1 MANLQESQTYE
12 AGVYQL
18 ETTDPVVAG
27 PEGISNLQAKQLANR
42 TSWLKQQ
49 VDQLIADMG
58 GLGIDDVSGLQ
69 TALNDKLGLT
79 AKAADSE
86 LLDGKDGKIYAPP
99 GAVISFAASSPPAGW
114 IECNGASLSRT
125 VYADLFA
132 AIGTV
137 FGAGNG
143 STTFNLP
150 DLRGEFIR
158 GFDNGRGVDSSRN
171 IGSFQKATH
180 IRELIDRYA
189 NYSAGTF
196 AVGAWEIDGPR
207 TSSVT
212 GSKTNTTLNNN
223 EYYVASASAQ
233 SGSGDNTGFAVRPR
247 NIALLF
253 CIKY

>member
-1 MANLQESQTYE
+1 MANLQESQNYE

-42 TSWLKQQ
+42 TAWLKQQ
-49 VDQLIADMG
+49 VDTLLADLG
-58 GLGIDDVSGLQ
+58 DLGIDDVSGLQ
-69 TALNDKLGLT
+69 IALNAKLGLM

-86 LLDGKDGKIYAPP
+86 LLDGQDGKIYAPP

-114 IECNGASLSRT
+114 IECNGASLSRI

-137 FGAGNG
+137 FGMGNG

-158 GFDNGRGVDSSRN
+158 GFDNGRGVDNGRLFAESQTDGIKQHTHNLSFYNGSSAYSSGGGAFHSSGRN
-171 IGSFQKATH
+171 TVSTPSH
-180 IRELIDRYA
+180 LTLY
-189 NYSAGTF
+189 GT
-196 AVGAWEIDGPR
+196 D
-207 TSSVT
+207 TYQ
-212 GSKTNTTLNNN
+212 TLND
-223 EYYVASASAQ
+223 ASPE
-233 SGSGDNTGFAVRPR
+233 TRPR